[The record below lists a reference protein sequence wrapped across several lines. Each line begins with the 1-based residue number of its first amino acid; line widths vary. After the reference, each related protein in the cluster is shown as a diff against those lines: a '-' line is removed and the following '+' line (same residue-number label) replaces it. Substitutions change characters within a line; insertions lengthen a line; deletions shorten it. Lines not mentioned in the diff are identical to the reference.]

1 MRLPQLAGCVIIGI
15 LPLLWLPDLP
25 ERSVTWGL
33 MLLALLIAQCRRRA
47 AHYAA
52 LITLFFVWGVLSA
65 RQALWPTHALTNGN
79 RQVEVMLTAT
89 DGQTTHQGR
98 IVRLDGRRLFPA
110 PGVSLYGNYLPEPP
124 CAGQVWAMTLRAR
137 PVHSQLNE
145 GGFDSQRY
153 ALSQHRPLT
162 GRFISAEVRERNC
175 SVRARYL
182 ASLNQTLAELP
193 WQSVML
199 GLGMGER
206 LAIPREIKILMQE
219 TGTSHLMAISGL
231 HIALGATLG
240 WLLLRGLQFFLPCRW
255 LGWRAPLL
263 TGLASAIFYAWLTGM
278 QPPALRTCVALIVG
292 CALRL
297 SGKRWSPWQ
306 LWLCCIGAIL
316 FADPLAALSE
326 SLWLSAFAVAAL
338 IFWYQLAP
346 MPGGKRCWLLRQ
358 SLALCH
364 LQIGLMFLLA
374 PLQIALF
381 HGISLTSV
389 LANLIAVPLV
399 TFIVVPLILTAMFLH
414 LCAPLTIEMVI
425 WQSADRILA
434 ALFGFLRQLPPGW
447 LELDARWLG
456 ISLLPWPALILWRF
470 HAWRTLPAFCL
481 ACLGLLSWPFWRSTA
496 TNEWR
501 VTMLDVGQGLA
512 MVIERHGAALL
523 YDTGLA
529 WPEGDSGEQIII
541 PWLRWHH
548 LHLEGVVLSHEHLD
562 HRGGLNSV
570 LKAWPQIWIRS
581 PLGWAGHLA
590 CQRGEIWLWRGLT
603 FRAFWPLPG
612 ATKQGNNRSCVVRVD
627 DGKHSILLTGD
638 IETPAEQAMISHYW
652 QHLASTLIQVP
663 HHGSNTSS
671 GTALLRSVGG
681 EAALASASRY
691 NAWRMP
697 STKVKQ
703 RYRNQN
709 YQWFDTPHQGQ
720 VTVIFS
726 ADGWQIHSL
735 RDQVLPRWY
744 HQWFGGNVQ
753 NG

>member
-25 ERSVTWGL
+25 GRSVTWGL

-47 AHYAA
+47 AQYAA

-65 RQALWPTHALTNGN
+65 RQALWPTQTLTNGN
-79 RQVEVMLTAT
+79 RQVEVVLTAT

-137 PVHSQLNE
+137 PVHGQLNE

-512 MVIERHGAALL
+512 MVIERQGAALL

-529 WPEGDSGEQIII
+529 WPEGDSGE
-541 PWLRWHH
+541 
-548 LHLEGVVLSHEHLD
+548 
-562 HRGGLNSV
+562 
-570 LKAWPQIWIRS
+570 IW
-581 PLGWAGHLA
+581 
-590 CQRGEIWLWRGLT
+590 QWRGLT

-652 QHLASTLIQVP
+652 QQLASTLIQVP

-720 VTVIFS
+720 ITVIFS

>member
-65 RQALWPTHALTNGN
+65 RQALWPTHTLTNGN

-720 VTVIFS
+720 ITVVFS
-726 ADGWQIHSL
+726 PDSWQIHGL

>member
-1 MRLPQLAGCVIIGI
+1 MRLPQLAGCVITGI

-25 ERSVTWGL
+25 VRSVTWGL
-33 MLLALLIAQCRRRA
+33 MLLVLLIAQCRRRA
-47 AHYAA
+47 AQYAA

-65 RQALWPTHALTNGN
+65 RQALWPTQTLTNGN
-79 RQVEVMLTAT
+79 RQVEVVLTAT

-137 PVHSQLNE
+137 PVHGQLNE

-278 QPPALRTCVALIVG
+278 QPPALRTCVALFVG

-512 MVIERHGAALL
+512 MVIERQGAALL

-570 LKAWPQIWIRS
+570 LKAWPQIWILS

-590 CQRGEIWLWRGLT
+590 CQRGEIWQWRGLT

-720 VTVIFS
+720 ITVIFS

>member
-1 MRLPQLAGCVIIGI
+1 
-15 LPLLWLPDLP
+15 
-25 ERSVTWGL
+25 
-33 MLLALLIAQCRRRA
+33 
-47 AHYAA
+47 
-52 LITLFFVWGVLSA
+52 
-65 RQALWPTHALTNGN
+65 
-79 RQVEVMLTAT
+79 
-89 DGQTTHQGR
+89 
-98 IVRLDGRRLFPA
+98 
-110 PGVSLYGNYLPEPP
+110 
-124 CAGQVWAMTLRAR
+124 
-137 PVHSQLNE
+137 
-145 GGFDSQRY
+145 
-153 ALSQHRPLT
+153 
-162 GRFISAEVRERNC
+162 
-175 SVRARYL
+175 
-182 ASLNQTLAELP
+182 
-193 WQSVML
+193 ML

-512 MVIERHGAALL
+512 MVIERQGAALL

-590 CQRGEIWLWRGLT
+590 CQRGEIWQWRGLT

-720 VTVIFS
+720 ITVIFS

-735 RDQVLPRWY
+735 RDQFLPRWY

>member
-1 MRLPQLAGCVIIGI
+1 
-15 LPLLWLPDLP
+15 
-25 ERSVTWGL
+25 
-33 MLLALLIAQCRRRA
+33 
-47 AHYAA
+47 
-52 LITLFFVWGVLSA
+52 
-65 RQALWPTHALTNGN
+65 
-79 RQVEVMLTAT
+79 
-89 DGQTTHQGR
+89 
-98 IVRLDGRRLFPA
+98 
-110 PGVSLYGNYLPEPP
+110 
-124 CAGQVWAMTLRAR
+124 
-137 PVHSQLNE
+137 
-145 GGFDSQRY
+145 
-153 ALSQHRPLT
+153 
-162 GRFISAEVRERNC
+162 
-175 SVRARYL
+175 
-182 ASLNQTLAELP
+182 
-193 WQSVML
+193 
-199 GLGMGER
+199 
-206 LAIPREIKILMQE
+206 MQE

-434 ALFGFLRQLPPGW
+434 ALFGSLRQLPPGW

-512 MVIERHGAALL
+512 MVIERQGAALL

-590 CQRGEIWLWRGLT
+590 CQRGEIWQWRGLT

-720 VTVIFS
+720 ITVIFS

-735 RDQVLPRWY
+735 RDQFLPRWY

>member
-65 RQALWPTHALTNGN
+65 RQALWPTHTLTNGN

-162 GRFISAEVRERNC
+162 GRFINAEVRERNC

-720 VTVIFS
+720 ITVIFS